1 MFLSISLI
9 ILISITLF
17 YIFDKLHLPGL
28 LAFLITGIILGP
40 FVFDLISHQILD
52 ISSEL
57 RKIALVVILI
67 RAGLSL
73 DIKDLKAVGRP
84 AILLSFLPALFE
96 ILAIGLLAPL
106 FFNLTSIE
114 AFILGSVIAAVS
126 PAVIVPRMI
135 QLIEKKKGTKE
146 KIPQLI
152 LASASVDDIFVIIV
166 FTIFLQVYESNQL
179 EWSQIL
185 LLPISLIFGIILG
198 FVIGVFFVFVFKKLH
213 VRDTIKVLILFALSF
228 LMIVLEDYLPIS
240 GLLGII
246 TLAITIFS
254 LYPILAHRLTSKFS
268 KIWVVAEMML
278 FVLIGAAV
286 DINLFLSIGL
296 ITLLFLLLSLFV
308 RLLGVFISIIKT
320 NFNSKEKLFIGLSFI
335 PKATVQAAIGAIPL
349 SMGIPGGKIILAIS
363 VLSIFLTA
371 PLGAVLIDQ
380 TSNILLKN
388 KDDSL

>member
-73 DIKDLKAVGRP
+73 VIKDLKAVGRP

-106 FFNLTSIE
+106 FFNLTNIE

>member
-320 NFNSKEKLFIGLSFI
+320 NFNSKEKIFIGLSFI

>member
-9 ILISITLF
+9 ILFSITLF